1 MLTLLFIKSKVCTR
15 LPDDGVKIA
24 ASGKL
29 SAHDIHES
37 DELRLRLRRQEKQV
51 KTLMPG

>member
-1 MLTLLFIKSKVCTR
+1 MLTLLFIKSKVCTS
-15 LPDDGVKIA
+15 LPDDGVMA
-24 ASGKL
+24 FGKL